1 MSLRHSRAKYL
12 LAVSLSPAKY
22 LGYRN
27 FPGNRNSPNGDAY
40 PLFPPATVLCL
51 CALCENGSGEE
62 KRTRVMSHRD
72 WYFFRILTS
81 MKIILEFVRIGFLLI
96 SILLFLGINSIQ
108 LRVTSTLIDCLNS
121 TKKRIISLSQNWLWN
136 AVSYLEPC
144 LNSPLEMTSSNKVGF
159 NLCSTLVWC
168 WEELWSGTHK

>member
-108 LRVTSTLIDCLNS
+108 LRVTSTLIDCLKFHKEEDYFPVSNPVVKCGELS
-121 TKKRIISLSQNWLWN
+121 WAMLELSSRNDIIKQSW
-136 AVSYLEPC
+136 
-144 LNSPLEMTSSNKVGF
+144 F
-159 NLCSTLVWC
+159 
-168 WEELWSGTHK
+168 